1 MNLKSFAK
9 INLFLEIVGKYE
21 NGFHAINS
29 IVSCINLY
37 DEILILK
44 NKNLEIS
51 IKGEFGSLIDENNMD
66 ILFEHLK
73 HHNFLKNTN
82 FLIEIN
88 KNIPVG
94 AGLGGGSGNVAT
106 VLNFLE
112 EKKFI
117 KKENKLLIAREMG
130 SDIEFFL
137 DKKPALLSGKGV
149 VEKRVSIESTEFL
162 LLVYPNKVLNTGEVY
177 SLNKKI
183 DNKTSFRIKSDQS
196 LKLKEI
202 MNITNNTLEEIAIE
216 LCPEIK
222 TIKNDLLSSKS
233 CIYAKM
239 SGSGSCCYGV
249 YNAENDAKNAEK
261 DLLNQ
266 HPDWW
271 TCVTKLI

>member
-9 INLFLEIVGKYE
+9 INLFLEIVGKCG
-21 NGFHAINS
+21 NGFHDINS
-29 IVSCINLY
+29 IVSCVNLY

-66 ILFEHLK
+66 ILFEYLK

-222 TIKNDLLSSKS
+222 IMKNDLLSNKS